1 MAIDP
6 PQAKAFEPDEKVPPI
21 TASHTLRM
29 SDQKSGGSGAYQRYP
44 VLAPTR
50 VSVID
55 VDIDRDRGDAS
66 ARSHVRETRP
76 SESGSMWSL
85 WTSLLYWSGSAN
97 PLNMKPAYWGRR
109 TWTWIP
115 TSR

>member
-1 MAIDP
+1 MVSWRRAQARNARPLVRSVETAMAP
-6 PQAKAFEPDEKVPPI
+6 GAKTIRKPARR
-21 TASHTLRM
+21 TASLTLRM

-76 SESGSMWSL
+76 SES
-85 WTSLLYWSGSAN
+85 AN
-97 PLNMKPAYWGRR
+97 A
-109 TWTWIP
+109 
-115 TSR
+115 

>member
-1 MAIDP
+1 MVSWRRAQDRNARPLVRSVETAMAP
-6 PQAKAFEPDEKVPPI
+6 GAKTIRKPAPRTASI

-76 SESGSMWSL
+76 SES
-85 WTSLLYWSGSAN
+85 AN
-97 PLNMKPAYWGRR
+97 A
-109 TWTWIP
+109 
-115 TSR
+115 